1 MKSYPTPRE
10 ARGHRTRQT
19 EKLLS
24 CGILI
29 VSPAGILLAHATR
42 TPRWDIPKG
51 KIEPGETP
59 KQAALRECLEE
70 TGLDL
75 GAHANEMK
83 DLGAHPYLPKKDL
96 HLFLLELPQPLDLSQ
111 CKCTTYIE
119 RGPHKDRFLETDAYA
134 WVPKEEVFTKVGK
147 GLMRY
152 LVARG
157 QLSMPRT
164 TFERPARMGRKG
176 PSRR

>member
-1 MKSYPTPRE
+1 MRSHPTHRE
-10 ARGHRTRQT
+10 ARGHRNRHSQ
-19 EKLLS
+19 KLLS

-75 GAHANEMK
+75 AEHAEAMV

-96 HLFLLELPQPLDLSQ
+96 HLFLLELDEPLDLSQ

-119 RGPHKDRFLETDAYA
+119 RGPHKERFLETDAYA

-157 QLSMPRT
+157 QLTMPPTR
-164 TFERPARMGRKG
+164 FERPARLGPKG
-176 PSRR
+176 P